1 MKYFIYEINLLGDKM
16 KKIHRLNVRISDEDY
31 LAFEKIRDALSV
43 AGEDNSI
50 SNIMRL
56 IIWEEFVH
64 LRNAGRIKGGGVY
77 E

>member
-43 AGEDNSI
+43 PGEDNSV
-50 SNIMRL
+50 SNIIRL
-56 IIWEEFVH
+56 IIWEQFVH
-64 LRNAGRIKGGGVY
+64 LRKAGRIKGDGMY